1 MDSPGN
7 YSLCGLGGENRKRSP
22 IYSLL
27 ASHLPS
33 PIFILK
39 SENNSL
45 VYNSSSRR
53 GGFKIPHSCYS
64 CFRLGYESASL
75 PLRFNKNNKT
85 NSTKTVSH
93 TCVARAPPHHVPPAL
108 SPVLRGSRA
117 PAQVRLLLVLLARR
131 RCRACVRARFR
142 KGRDFRHSPR
152 GRQGARA
159 AELRVVAGASSA
171 RVAERRPGSQPGAA
185 VARAP
190 ERNGRRAS
198 ARPVKGREP
207 RGEEKVGAG
216 TGGTRPGDRWLAGGC
231 GVLAGPEGG
240 ASAGGVPGGGPP
252 GRPRGGGCGWSPGSL
267 WAPRRVRA
275 TAGACC
281 LHLWVGR
288 DRAAPS

>member
-7 YSLCGLGGENRKRSP
+7 YSLCGLGGENRKRSR

-93 TCVARAPPHHVPPAL
+93 TCLARPPPRTPP
-108 SPVLRGSRA
+108 PPPPSRA
-117 PAQVRLLLVLLARR
+117 LPF
-131 RCRACVRARFR
+131 CV
-142 KGRDFRHSPR
+142 
-152 GRQGARA
+152 A
-159 AELRVVAGASSA
+159 AEPPPKSASY
-171 RVAERRPGSQPGAA
+171 
-185 VARAP
+185 
-190 ERNGRRAS
+190 
-198 ARPVKGREP
+198 
-207 RGEEKVGAG
+207 
-216 TGGTRPGDRWLAGGC
+216 WFYW
-231 GVLAGPEGG
+231 
-240 ASAGGVPGGGPP
+240 PGGGAVRAYAPVS
-252 GRPRGGGCGWSPGSL
+252 GRALTSGTLPAGGRGR
-267 WAPRRVRA
+267 APRNSA
-275 TAGACC
+275 
-281 LHLWVGR
+281 LWRGPPR
-288 DRAAPS
+288 PG